1 MRNLGFV
8 IGHNLETLYPFFL
21 VHRALPTNV
30 ALWQLGSQPQHTY
43 ADDTAVPKSRCPP
56 RRAEGVCLERE
67 RRLREAEEA
76 RPY

>member
-8 IGHNLETLYPFFL
+8 VGHNLETMYPFFV

-43 ADDTAVPKSRCPP
+43 ADATAVPKSRCPP
-56 RRAEGVCLERE
+56 RGAEGLCLE
-67 RRLREAEEA
+67 LHAMN
-76 RPY
+76 